1 MPTSTTTTST
11 TSVSTLS
18 LTGTSTTTLTDGTLT
33 LRYALSGG
41 TLVFECCGQT
51 TQTNQTTSTGRIAL
65 APELWRAWLREGLDL
80 VVEPAAPSPTL
91 LVRLTDAS
99 GRDLLTTDG
108 EPTPVSATA
117 RLRAHLLF
125 ADASGMSFKI
135 ALDGAGAAFIDLAD
149 LSSSLRPPPP
159 RLPPDPPKPN

>member
-33 LRYALSGG
+33 LRYSLSGG
-41 TLVFECCGQT
+41 TLVFECCG
-51 TQTNQTTSTGRIAL
+51 QTTSTGRIAL

-99 GRDLLTTDG
+99 DRDLLTTDG

-125 ADASGMSFKI
+125 FDTSGMSFKI

>member
-51 TQTNQTTSTGRIAL
+51 TETTSTGRIAL

-117 RLRAHLLF
+117 RLRAHVLF
-125 ADASGMSFKI
+125 ADTSGMSFKI

>member
-33 LRYALSGG
+33 LRYSLSGG

-51 TQTNQTTSTGRIAL
+51 TSTGRISL

-80 VVEPAAPSPTL
+80 VVEPTAPSPTL

-125 ADASGMSFKI
+125 ADTSGMSFKI

>member
-51 TQTNQTTSTGRIAL
+51 TSTGRISL

-125 ADASGMSFKI
+125 ADTSGMSFKI

>member
-1 MPTSTTTTST
+1 MPLTTTTTSAST
-11 TSVSTLS
+11 STSV
-18 LTGTSTTTLTDGTLT
+18 TGSTTTLTDGTLT
-33 LRYALSGG
+33 LRYSLSGG

-51 TQTNQTTSTGRIAL
+51 TSTGRISL

-125 ADASGMSFKI
+125 ADTSGMSFKI
-135 ALDGAGAAFIDLAD
+135 ALGDTGAVHVDLAD
-149 LSSSLRPPPP
+149 LSSGLRPPPP

>member
-1 MPTSTTTTST
+1 MPLTTTTSAST
-11 TSVSTLS
+11 STSV
-18 LTGTSTTTLTDGTLT
+18 TGSTTTLTDGTLT
-33 LRYALSGG
+33 LRYSLSGG

-51 TQTNQTTSTGRIAL
+51 TSTGRISL

-125 ADASGMSFKI
+125 ADTSGMSFKI